1 MKFIVRK
8 TIDCN
13 ESEMNE
19 NGPQGC
25 LQFKRL
31 KARLLLSIQSV
42 EISRLLPEKRRSMLG
57 LNEVKRNFDGS
68 LKAF

>member
-42 EISRLLPEKRRSMLG
+42 EISRLLPEKKAIYAWTERSQ
-57 LNEVKRNFDGS
+57 KKF
-68 LKAF
+68 